1 MFRQRDETQARTV
14 DKLLAAL
21 DVRQLF
27 NPIAGFAMTN
37 SSAKLPQA
45 RMYLQAAQWGFDE
58 LLAKRHLGNA
68 FVFHLVGIFASLR
81 AVQHSL
87 KSHDRTLSEE
97 HKRVIDEWWNA
108 TPLTFPELHF
118 IVTSRNL
125 LLKAGS
131 FPGYAIVSE
140 SSTGEEPHV
149 VIISTNYELVYY
161 GENRDRQDLEE
172 AIRKAIR
179 WCDRELTALEAK
191 LPPLN

>member
-1 MFRQRDETQARTV
+1 MISTNRYFRTHQRTGSRPLHAPT
-14 DKLLAAL
+14 
-21 DVRQLF
+21 
-27 NPIAGFAMTN
+27 AMTN

-45 RMYLQAAQWGFDE
+45 RMYLEAAQWGFDE
-58 LLAKRHLGNA
+58 LLAKRHLGDA
-68 FVFHLVGIFASLR
+68 FVFHLVGIFANLR
-81 AVQHSL
+81 AVQHAL
-87 KSHDRTLSEE
+87 KGHDCTLSEE

-108 TPLTFPELHF
+108 TPLTVPELRF

-125 LLKAGS
+125 LLKAGE
-131 FPGYAIVSE
+131 FRGYAIRSE

-172 AIRKAIR
+172 AIRKAIH

-191 LPPLN
+191 LPPVWSR